1 VARPREFDEDIALEL
16 GMQVFWAR
24 GYEGAT
30 LNHLL
35 DGMGLS
41 KSSFYETFGS
51 KHDLFVAA
59 LDLYFASV
67 VEDEASGLENA
78 QSGRR
83 AITSY
88 FDKIVATAGKEDA
101 DLGCFL
107 VNCATEVAAFDG
119 EALERID
126 AGFAR
131 YEKAFR
137 TALKNAQQ
145 SREVAKRKDPRS
157 LSRFLT
163 SGMCGMRVM
172 AQAGAK
178 RAALRDIARTTLSQ
192 LD

>member
-1 VARPREFDEDIALEL
+1 MARPREFDEDIALEL

-51 KHDLFVAA
+51 KHDLFIAA
-59 LDLYFASV
+59 LDLYNASV
-67 VEDEASGLENA
+67 VEESAAALENA
-78 QSGRR
+78 TSGRK

-88 FDKIVATAGKEDA
+88 VDGIVATAGKEEA

-119 EALERID
+119 DALERIES
-126 AGFAR
+126 GLGR

-145 SREVAKRKDPRS
+145 SREVAKKRDPRS
-157 LSRFLT
+157 LARVLT
-163 SGMCGMRVM
+163 SGVCGMRVM

-178 RAALRDIARTTLSQ
+178 RAALRDVAKSTLSL